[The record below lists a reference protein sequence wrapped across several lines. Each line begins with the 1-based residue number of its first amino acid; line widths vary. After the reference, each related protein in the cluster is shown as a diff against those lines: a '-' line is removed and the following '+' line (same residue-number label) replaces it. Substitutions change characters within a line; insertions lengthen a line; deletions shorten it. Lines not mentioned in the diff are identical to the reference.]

1 MKIESQWG
9 CECQRYFVPTNK
21 LNGKGNPITM
31 PVEVRCLW
39 ISGKFLARKG
49 DETVSTNMFKVNL
62 VRRGGKNVY
71 SIKFR
76 MAPERWWHDK
86 TPIHE
91 SEYRWVRQESMGRD
105 EFLGWL
111 RFKVGDPLAAC
122 VELETCPPDTQT
134 SLSKAA

>member
-9 CECQRYFVPTNK
+9 CECMRYFVPTERLNK
-21 LNGKGNPITM
+21 KGNRVTM
-31 PVEVRCLW
+31 PVTVRKLW
-39 ISGKFLARKG
+39 ISGRFLGRRG
-49 DETVSTNMFKVNL
+49 DETVVTELYQVNL
-62 VRRGGKNVY
+62 VRRCGQNVY

-91 SEYRWVRQESMGRD
+91 SEYRWVRECSLGRD

-111 RFKVGDPLAAC
+111 KFHVADPLAAC
-122 VELETCPPDTQT
+122 VELETCPPDTAT
-134 SLSKAA
+134 RLAA